1 MNKLS
6 VITVQNKWRPEVFYS
21 TFAIDGIAINE
32 WLAQYTDHQCQL
44 LDEFNNG
51 DLCIALDLYD
61 RTETET
67 VWQYLGL
74 PENRSV
80 TYVPILTCPD
90 DVDLTCTVRVVEQ
103 RYDEKFVYWKRF
115 GALLGDLENQN
126 PEIAEWFTSVPKVIF
141 ERDNFM
147 EVFSL
152 LNAEI
157 IKEYHYRG
165 EDITISFPAKPLKEE
180 WEKIVDSWF

>member
-67 VWQYLGL
+67 VWQYLRL

-90 DVDLTCTVRVVEQ
+90 DVDLDCNVRVVEQ
-103 RYDEKFVYWKRF
+103 RYDEKFVYWERF
-115 GALLGDLENQN
+115 GSLIDDLEKQDA
-126 PEIAEWFTSVPKVIF
+126 EAVEWFTDVPTVVF
-141 ERDNFM
+141 DRDNFIQ
-147 EVFSL
+147 VFRQ
-152 LNAEI
+152 LNSEI
-157 IKEYHYRG
+157 SKEYHDRG
-165 EDITISFPAKPLKEE
+165 QEINIPFPAKPLKEE